1 MSRNHID
8 REIRKLADDLYIQA
22 LASGEHFTPEE
33 LAERLAEELR
43 QRYADEE
50 RGVVDDLIV
59 SAAYSAMQSVDQAH
73 TRPDAQQS
81 LFDDLDR
88 SIPVAESKRIARRWM
103 RQDDWSAHL
112 AHVSA
117 NASRIAAAAA
127 KEYTRHTALSPY
139 LSTGVTTEEALRQWQ
154 QDHPEEVLP

>member
-1 MSRNHID
+1 MSTNHID
-8 REIRKLADDLYIQA
+8 REIRKLADELYAEA

-33 LAERLAEELR
+33 LAERLAAVLR
-43 QRYADEE
+43 ERYADEE
-50 RGVVDDLIV
+50 RSVVDDLII
-59 SAAYSAMQSVDQAH
+59 SAAYSAMQSVDAAR

-127 KEYTRHTALSPY
+127 KEYARHTALSPY
-139 LSTGVTTEEALRQWQ
+139 LAGGSTTEEALQQWQ
-154 QDHPEEVLP
+154 ADHPEEVLP